1 MYDAFLK
8 SVFSDR
14 RLVEILI
21 RDHVREWAGE
31 LDFSTLR
38 EESTQLISKKTLEQR
53 HPDLIW
59 SADTLDGGRVLFLLE
74 FQRTVE
80 RLMALRTT
88 TYAALA
94 LERIAT
100 SEEFRVGRQLPEFV
114 YLVLYHGDRR
124 WTAPARVVD
133 LFERSDPGQY
143 RLVSWGDGTGEDPS
157 RDDLA
162 ALVLGLARDLSA
174 EDMAAQLSALRIAVE
189 DYGDAGLDA
198 FLFEMMYAMLEL
210 RDYPE
215 GLTQLRERTMA
226 EMVDRFQRSLDKL
239 VQKGA
244 RQGQVLVLRRIIAKK
259 FGDDRAGQLSAFLDD
274 VSGSEAIDRV
284 TDALIEC
291 ATEQEFIER
300 MQTA

>member
-21 RDHVREWAGE
+21 RDHAREWAGE

-114 YLVLYHGDRR
+114 YLVLYHATAAGPLRLASWTCSSARIQVSTVWFLGR
-124 WTAPARVVD
+124 W
-133 LFERSDPGQY
+133 Y
-143 RLVSWGDGTGEDPS
+143 GEDPS

-274 VSGSEAIDRV
+274 VSGSEDIDRV

-300 MQTA
+300 MQMA